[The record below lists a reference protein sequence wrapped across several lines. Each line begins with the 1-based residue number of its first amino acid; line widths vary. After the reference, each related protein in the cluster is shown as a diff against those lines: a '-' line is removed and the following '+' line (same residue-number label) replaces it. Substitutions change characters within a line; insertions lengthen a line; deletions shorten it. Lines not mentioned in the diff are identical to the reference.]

1 MLLGYVVLII
11 AAVVAMTFAVG
22 IVKYYQCPNN
32 AQAFTTVIASA
43 CIAFLLMSVLIIP
56 VDVYNS
62 SSGGSDADAD
72 GVMVNSGEFD
82 GLRPLDAKIA
92 IGKELKVC

>member
-1 MLLGYVVLII
+1 MGVPAHDTRDGVLAEVQGLPVVNVIS
-11 AAVVAMTFAVG
+11 
-22 IVKYYQCPNN
+22 K
-32 AQAFTTVIASA
+32 TVEH
-43 CIAFLLMSVLIIP
+43 
-56 VDVYNS
+56 